1 MPSCRVRFETI
12 RGAVQ
17 FGLAHLPPQVH
28 HLQRRKCKN
37 VITQQLLNMKFYE
50 LNNTVIVAEVNAEL
64 SSYQEISGY
73 PFQMELLSLSIE
85 YGDQIGNDSLG
96 MELVRAKSQV
106 EQLEDKYER
115 VNSRLDTWETQLIA
129 LTTRIVSLC

>member
-1 MPSCRVRFETI
+1 
-12 RGAVQ
+12 
-17 FGLAHLPPQVH
+17 
-28 HLQRRKCKN
+28 
-37 VITQQLLNMKFYE
+37 
-50 LNNTVIVAEVNAEL
+50 
-64 SSYQEISGY
+64 
-73 PFQMELLSLSIE
+73 MELLSLSIE

>member
-1 MPSCRVRFETI
+1 
-12 RGAVQ
+12 
-17 FGLAHLPPQVH
+17 
-28 HLQRRKCKN
+28 
-37 VITQQLLNMKFYE
+37 MKFYE

-106 EQLEDKYER
+106 
-115 VNSRLDTWETQLIA
+115 
-129 LTTRIVSLC
+129 